1 MASVKLIGTERS
13 ASHRAQT
20 MVLHVGCQHRAS
32 EKAKPGVQDQAILR
46 SPPFSAPL

>member
-1 MASVKLIGTERS
+1 MARAEPIGTERS

-32 EKAKPGVQDQAILR
+32 EKAKRGVQDQASLR
-46 SPPFSAPL
+46 SAPFL